1 VIALGLG
8 RLRWSPR
15 ELWAATPREIAAAVR
30 ALTGSGAGEPA
41 TRADLERLIAAF
53 PDGGA

>member
-1 VIALGLG
+1 MALGLG

-15 ELWAATPREIAAAVR
+15 AFWAATPREIAAA
-30 ALTGSGAGEPA
+30 AGGLTGLGAAEPA